1 MIKDNLNSE
10 YITMLSVITK
20 NIPCHS
26 YILLGSMATLSYT
39 SKIGYSRKMND
50 LDIIA
55 DESQV
60 EQMKIKLTE
69 QGFRQSTFINRRMPF
84 YKKLLK
90 HSQSIYFRFSK
101 EEVNVEIL
109 STKFVKK
116 DSDLKFD
123 LYPNFWVQIPIGSLT
138 VAKLGSVMFSTLDIN
153 LLWVIKYL
161 LHNSLGKLMH
171 YKGEQRAEDLS
182 HLRKLVEL
190 KKAKQFLSQCRF
202 GYRSLNFIIPEFL
215 LK

>member
-10 YITMLSVITK
+10 YIDMLSVITK
-20 NIPCHS
+20 NIPQYG
-26 YILLGSMATLSYT
+26 YIVLGSMATLSYT

-60 EQMKIKLTE
+60 GQMRKKLVE
-69 QGFRQSTFINRRMPF
+69 QGFKQSTFINKRMPF

-90 HSQSIYFRFSK
+90 HSQSIYFRFSRG
-101 EEVNVEIL
+101 EINIEIL
-109 STKFVKK
+109 STKFIKK

-123 LYPNFWVQIPIGSLT
+123 LYPNFWVQIPISSLVT
-138 VAKLGSVMFSTLDIN
+138 TKLENAEFVTLDIN
-153 LLWVIKYL
+153 LLWAIKYL
-161 LHNSLGKLMH
+161 LHNSLGKFMH

-182 HLRKLVEL
+182 HLRKLVNLE
-190 KKAKQFLSQCRF
+190 KAKKLLSQCRF
-202 GYRSLNFIIPEFL
+202 GYRSLSFHVPGFFL
-215 LK
+215 K